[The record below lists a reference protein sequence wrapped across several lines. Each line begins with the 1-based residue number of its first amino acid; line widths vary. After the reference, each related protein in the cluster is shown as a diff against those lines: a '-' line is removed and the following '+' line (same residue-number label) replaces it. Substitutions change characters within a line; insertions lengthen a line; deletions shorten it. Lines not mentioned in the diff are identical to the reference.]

1 MILLTAQEMNAQ
13 SVARKQAIY
22 DSTKLELDTKIDMAI
37 NEAVGKGAF
46 NVTIPLKFEYTADG
60 INDFLA
66 KEIISK
72 ISGELEASKFM
83 VDIRQKYS
91 NEYYLIISWEYKHI
105 YKINPPL

>member
-22 DSTKLELDTKIDMAI
+22 DSMKLELDTKIDTAI
-37 NEAVGKGAF
+37 NDAVSKGKF
-46 NVTIPLKFEYTADG
+46 NVTVPLKFEYSTDG

-72 ISGELEASKFM
+72 ISGELDTSKFM

-91 NEYYLIISWEYKHI
+91 NEYYLMISWEYRHI
-105 YKINPPL
+105 HKINPPL